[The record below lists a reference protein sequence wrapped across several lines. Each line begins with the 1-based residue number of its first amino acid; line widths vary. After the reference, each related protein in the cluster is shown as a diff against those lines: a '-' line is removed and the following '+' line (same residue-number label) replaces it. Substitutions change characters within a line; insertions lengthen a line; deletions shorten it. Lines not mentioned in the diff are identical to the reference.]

1 MRKFIT
7 LLFLVI
13 VGTSLAWSQKIES
26 YTDYFSNSNF
36 TDHANDF
43 HDKEHGAG
51 YSIRYGIKY
60 FQPLSIKLNERN
72 QPTVWSISAGLSM
85 VRSGNSGEIST
96 VVPRDI
102 LNFGAM
108 ASYIR
113 PIAPK
118 WSLAFSLGC
127 GIYSQPGEIGFN
139 SILASGGGIIIYD
152 INPSLSVGLGIGL
165 TNSFGIPMVMPT
177 GYLKWVV
184 KKKFELDVNLTNQV
198 RVTAS
203 SLFGK
208 RLRLA
213 WNIVEL
219 DAMTAVVKHD
229 GKDKLYSSM
238 MLNSYFTPSLKIVS
252 KFSVYANIGIN
263 IIRFS
268 SISERKIKYMFS
280 GKNLAERRQ
289 FSPALQAGI
298 GLRYG
303 F

>member
-1 MRKFIT
+1 MGCEK
-7 LLFLVI
+7 
-13 VGTSLAWSQKIES
+13 KI
-26 YTDYFSNSNF
+26 
-36 TDHANDF
+36 
-43 HDKEHGAG
+43 
-51 YSIRYGIKY
+51 
-60 FQPLSIKLNERN
+60 
-72 QPTVWSISAGLSM
+72 
-85 VRSGNSGEIST
+85 
-96 VVPRDI
+96 
-102 LNFGAM
+102 
-108 ASYIR
+108 
-113 PIAPK
+113 
-118 WSLAFSLGC
+118 
-127 GIYSQPGEIGFN
+127 
-139 SILASGGGIIIYD
+139 
-152 INPSLSVGLGIGL
+152 
-165 TNSFGIPMVMPT
+165 
-177 GYLKWVV
+177 
-184 KKKFELDVNLTNQV
+184 ELDVDLTNQV

-238 MLNSYFTPSLKIVS
+238 MLNSYFTPSLKIGG

-280 GKNLAERRQ
+280 GENRAERRQ